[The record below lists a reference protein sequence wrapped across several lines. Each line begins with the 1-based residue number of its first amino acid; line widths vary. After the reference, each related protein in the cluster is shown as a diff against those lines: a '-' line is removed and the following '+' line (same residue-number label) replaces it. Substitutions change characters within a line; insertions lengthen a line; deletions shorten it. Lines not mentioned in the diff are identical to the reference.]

1 MNDQIT
7 LTWASLQ
14 PALPEIYLTAAI
26 CVLLLADVFFGDKH
40 KSFTPTF
47 TLVLLAGGALVTS
60 LWANVDSR
68 IVLFGDSYVADPLA
82 VLLKLFG
89 FVTIALA
96 LLYSRDYLARRG
108 MNRGEYYVLALTALL
123 GIFVLCSAN
132 SLLTVYIGVEIMSLS
147 LYAMV
152 AFDRDNG
159 TAAESAMKYFVLG
172 AIASG
177 MLLYGMSLIYGLNG
191 TLRLDELASKAAG
204 EPSLGIVFGLVFLV
218 IGVAF
223 KFGAVPFHMWVP
235 DVYHG
240 APTGVTL
247 FLSTVPKIASFA
259 FAFRLLAH
267 GMGPV
272 GDAWQ
277 DMLAPLAVLSMV
289 LGNVIAVAQTNLK
302 RMLAYSA
309 IGNVGFILLGFV
321 AGTAAGYEAALYYT
335 VVYVIMTLGSFGVIT
350 LASRQGF
357 ESDELDH
364 FKGLHKRDPLLAL
377 VMMFLMFSTAGIPPF
392 VGFWAKFNIF
402 QALWLSGHY
411 WLIIIGAAASV
422 IGVFYYL
429 RIVKLMYFDAPG
441 ELPVGPATGAGVRA
455 VLALNAAAVLALGIV
470 PNGLIQLCA
479 RVIG

>member
-1 MNDQIT
+1 
-7 LTWASLQ
+7 
-14 PALPEIYLTAAI
+14 
-26 CVLLLADVFFGDKH
+26 
-40 KSFTPTF
+40 
-47 TLVLLAGGALVTS
+47 
-60 LWANVDSR
+60 
-68 IVLFGDSYVADPLA
+68 VADPLA
-82 VLLKLFG
+82 VLLKLFA
-89 FVTIALA
+89 FLTIALA
-96 LLYSRDYLARRG
+96 LFYSREYLARRG
-108 MNRGEYYVLALTALL
+108 MMRGEYYVLSLTALL
-123 GIFVLCSAN
+123 GIFVICSAN
-132 SLLTVYIGVEIMSLS
+132 SLLTVYIGIELMSLS

-152 AFDRDNG
+152 AFDRDSG
-159 TAAESAMKYFVLG
+159 IAAESAMKYFLLG

-177 MLLYGMSLIYGLNG
+177 MLLYGMSLIYGLSG
-191 TLRLDELASKAAG
+191 TLSLDELASKAAG
-204 EPSLGIVFGLVFLV
+204 EPSLGIILGLVFLV

-259 FAFRLLAH
+259 FAFRLLAY

-289 LGNVIAVAQTNLK
+289 FGNVVAIAQSNLK

-350 LASRQGF
+350 LASRKGF
-357 ESDELDH
+357 EADELDH
-364 FKGLHKRDPLLAL
+364 YKGLHKRDPLLAL
-377 VMMFLMFSTAGIPPF
+377 AMMFLMFSTAGVPPF

-402 QALWLSGHY
+402 QALWLSGHV

-429 RIVKLMYFDAPG
+429 RVVKLMYFDAPG
-441 ELPVGPATGAGVRA
+441 ELPAGPATSFGPRV
-455 VLALNAAAVLALGIV
+455 VLALNAFALLALGIV
-470 PNGLIQLCA
+470 PNALIQLCA